1 MSENGDLAA
10 FRVQNSTFLRSRNP
24 VFSTLI
30 PVVLPHTPLAP
41 DQAGDREASRERSWE
56 VQCVLGF

>member
-1 MSENGDLAA
+1 MNENGDLAA

-41 DQAGDREASRERSWE
+41 DQAGDR
-56 VQCVLGF
+56 VLEFANL